1 MIANKLL
8 KLIRVAFDCS
18 DAIVTEIQYL
28 QIDQCIK
35 SSDLLNLIVVKVE
48 FSESS
53 YNEIVIYLLEKISSQ
68 NQTLNFEV
76 KKCTHKSW
84 QLPSTVEI
92 WTKLEPRLLHIG

>member
-18 DAIVTEIQYL
+18 DAIVAEIQYF

-76 KKCTHKSW
+76 KKCTHKS
-84 QLPSTVEI
+84 
-92 WTKLEPRLLHIG
+92 